1 MLEKKLEKLLALTS
15 LLHHDQETETS
26 ITLDDE
32 TTKPFPSVNETG
44 NSTAHNA
51 TEVFVTVINEDD
63 TNEDELEAGNFN
75 NSPTYFLNSFS
86 SIPRPMRRCD
96 PHSAENFAMTYF
108 VFL

>member
-1 MLEKKLEKLLALTS
+1 MKGQSGYTKSSLLERKLEKLLALTS

-75 NSPTYFLNSFS
+75 N
-86 SIPRPMRRCD
+86 M
-96 PHSAENFAMTYF
+96 
-108 VFL
+108 